1 MAVEYKVLISEH
13 MSEENLEKE
22 LNLLAEEGWRGVG
35 SAKVRVQSNNYAGS
49 GGAIILERAK

>member
-22 LNLLAEEGWRGVG
+22 LNLLAEEGWRVAS
-35 SAKVRVQSNNYAGS
+35 SARVRVQVNNYVGS

>member
-22 LNLLAEEGWRGVG
+22 LNLLAGEGWRVVS
-35 SAKVRVQSNNYAGS
+35 SAKVRVLLNNYAGS

>member
-22 LNLLAEEGWRGVG
+22 LNLLAGEGWRVVS
-35 SAKVRVQSNNYAGS
+35 SAKVRVLLKNYAGS